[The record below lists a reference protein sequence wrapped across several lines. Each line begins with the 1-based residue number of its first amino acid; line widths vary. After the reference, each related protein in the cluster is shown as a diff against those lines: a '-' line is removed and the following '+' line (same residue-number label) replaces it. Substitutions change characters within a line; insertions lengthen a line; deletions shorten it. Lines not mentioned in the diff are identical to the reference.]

1 MYVTCWCCVF
11 FFFSPL
17 VEYYHTIAHAGCDNK
32 DAKPY
37 DHDLSIA
44 KPVDKSN
51 AIKTISIFPF
61 LQNNKR

>member
-1 MYVTCWCCVF
+1 MFHQIVN
-11 FFFSPL
+11 
-17 VEYYHTIAHAGCDNK
+17 NK
-32 DAKPY
+32 IEMPY